1 MNVLYFYMSAKR
13 KTDYSFETK
22 SCLSGAAG
30 GVSSFCQVFF
40 GYFL

>member
-1 MNVLYFYMSAKR
+1 MLVEMMGAKP
-13 KTDYSFETK
+13 KTQHSFETK
-22 SCLSGAAG
+22 SCLSEAEG